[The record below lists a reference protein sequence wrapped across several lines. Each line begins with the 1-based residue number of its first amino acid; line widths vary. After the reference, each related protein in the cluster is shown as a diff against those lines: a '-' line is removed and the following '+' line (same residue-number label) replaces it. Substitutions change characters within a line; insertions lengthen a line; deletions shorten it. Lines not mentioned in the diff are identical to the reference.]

1 MTFIWK
7 SVQSFKQHISD
18 MKLFR
23 QSHGDIPR
31 GEDNLV
37 GNMPRQGDIEPP
49 FSAEGTRVIV
59 STKRKT
65 KLVPIWDIEL
75 PRGIQN

>member
-1 MTFIWK
+1 MMFIWK

-23 QSHGDIPR
+23 QTHEEIPYP
-31 GEDNLV
+31 ENNMV
-37 GNMPRQGDIEPP
+37 GNMPLQDDINPTY
-49 FSAEGTRVIV
+49 SEGGSKVIITTR
-59 STKRKT
+59 RKA
-65 KLVPIWDIEL
+65 KLVPIWEIEL